1 MANTDILSVPI
12 ARQFTGLFL
21 LVDIRARLLS
31 QTKLILSLY
40 PTE

>member
-21 LVDIRARLLS
+21 LVDIRART
-31 QTKLILSLY
+31 QAELILPLY